1 MSLNATSLG
10 PVSRE
15 VRNRVKEFQDQ
26 REDLS
31 NYNETIKALLE
42 EADA

>member
-10 PVSRE
+10 PVSYE
-15 VRNRVKEFQDQ
+15 VRNRVKDFQAQ
-26 REDLS
+26 RDDLD

-42 EADA
+42 EAEA